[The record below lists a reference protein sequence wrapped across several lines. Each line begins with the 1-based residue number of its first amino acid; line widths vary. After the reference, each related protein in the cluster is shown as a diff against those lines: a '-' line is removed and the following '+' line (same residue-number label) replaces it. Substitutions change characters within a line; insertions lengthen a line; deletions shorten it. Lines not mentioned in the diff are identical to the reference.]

1 MQDARQFIKSFVI
14 LLICVASPVYVNVH
28 GMLPW
33 LALNMVEGL
42 RSPQRSSL
50 LQEFGTP
57 ENVFRSSEIE
67 LRAVSDLK
75 PDVIYRILHFD
86 MREAE
91 KEFKMAQ
98 HAGITILWQE
108 SDSYPTLLKTIPDPP
123 VVLYVKGELRAED
136 PSVALVG
143 SRKATTYGLNV
154 AQSLARDLSKAG
166 LTIVSGL
173 ARGVDARAHS
183 VVIQEQGRTIGV
195 LGSGIDVIYPSEH
208 RSLADRIAKSGALI
222 SEFPM
227 GTPPNRE
234 NFPVRNRIISGL
246 SEAVVVIEASR
257 KSGSLITARMATEQ
271 GRDVLA
277 VPGNIFSESSQGC
290 HALIKDGAGL
300 VESWTDVIR
309 VLPEKIT
316 EKLILPDQDDEASS
330 ENLTEMEKAIIAL
343 LSFEQP
349 KHIDQLAGVAGM
361 RPQDILGTLVSLELK
376 SLISQVPGKQF
387 IRLK

>member
-1 MQDARQFIKSFVI
+1 MQVCITNDF
-14 LLICVASPVYVNVH
+14 CVNVH

-42 RSPQRSSL
+42 RSAPRAAIL
-50 LQEFGTP
+50 RAFGTP
-57 ENVFRSSEIE
+57 ENIFRSSEME
-67 LRAVSDLK
+67 LRSVSDLK
-75 PDVIYRILHFD
+75 PEIIYRILHFD

-91 KEFKMAQ
+91 KELKMAQ

-123 VVLYVKGELRAED
+123 VVLYVKGELQAED
-136 PSVALVG
+136 ACIALVG

-154 AQSLARDLSKAG
+154 TQTLARDLSKAG
-166 LTIVSGL
+166 LTVVSGL
-173 ARGVDARAHS
+173 ARGIDARAHS
-183 VVIQEQGRTIGV
+183 VVIQEKGRTIGV

-208 RSLADRIAKSGALI
+208 RSLADRIAKSGALV

-246 SEAVVVIEASR
+246 SLAVVVVEASR
-257 KSGSLITARMATEQ
+257 KSGSLITARMAMEQ

-277 VPGNIFSESSQGC
+277 VPGNVFNESSQGC
-290 HALIKDGAGL
+290 HALIKDGAIL
-300 VESWTDVIR
+300 AESWKDVIAE
-309 VLPEKIT
+309 LPEQVT
-316 EKLILPDQDDEASS
+316 EKLILSDQNDEASS
-330 ENLTEMEKAIIAL
+330 ENLTESEKTIIAL

-349 KHIDQLAGVAGM
+349 KHVDQLAGSAGM
-361 RPQDILGTLVSLELK
+361 RPQDLLGTLVSLELK
-376 SLISQVPGKQF
+376 SFVSQIPGKQF

>member
-1 MQDARQFIKSFVI
+1 MQDNLQKSIVI

-50 LQEFGTP
+50 LQELGTP
-57 ENVFRSSEIE
+57 ENIFRSSEIE

-91 KEFKMAQ
+91 KESRMAQ
-98 HAGITILWQE
+98 RAGITILWRE
-108 SDSYPTLLKTIPDPP
+108 SDSFPTLLKTIPDPP

-246 SEAVVVIEASR
+246 SLAIVVIEASR
-257 KSGSLITARMATEQ
+257 KSGSLITARMASEQ

-277 VPGNIFSESSQGC
+277 VPGNVFNESSQGC
-290 HALIKDGAGL
+290 HALIRDGAGL

-309 VLPEKIT
+309 VLPERIT
-316 EKLILPDQDDEASS
+316 EKLILPDQNDQVSS
-330 ENLTEMEKAIIAL
+330 ENLTEMEKTIIAL

>member
-1 MQDARQFIKSFVI
+1 M
-14 LLICVASPVYVNVH
+14 LHICITNVFCVNVH

-42 RSPQRSSL
+42 RSAQRAAIL
-50 LQEFGTP
+50 RTFGTP
-57 ENVFRSSEIE
+57 ENIFRSSEME

-75 PDVIYRILHFD
+75 PDVIQRIVHFD

-123 VVLYVKGELRAED
+123 VVLYVKGELRTED
-136 PSVALVG
+136 PCVALVG

-154 AQSLARDLSKAG
+154 TQSLARDLTKAG
-166 LTIVSGL
+166 LTVVSGL

-183 VVIQEQGRTIGV
+183 VVIQEQGRTIAV

-208 RSLADRIAKSGALI
+208 RSLADRIAKSGALV

-227 GTPPNRE
+227 GTPPSRE

-246 SEAVVVIEASR
+246 SLAVVVVEASR
-257 KSGSLITARMATEQ
+257 KSGSLITARMAMEQ
-271 GRDVLA
+271 GREVLA
-277 VPGNIFSESSQGC
+277 VPGNVFNESSQGC

-300 VESWTDVIR
+300 AESWKDVIAE
-309 VLPEKIT
+309 LPDEVTKR
-316 EKLILPDQDDEASS
+316 LILPDQNDEASS
-330 ENLTEMEKAIIAL
+330 ENLTETEKTIIAL

-349 KHIDQLAGVAGM
+349 KHIDQLAGIAGM
-361 RPQDILGTLVSLELK
+361 RPQDLLGTLVSLELK
-376 SLISQVPGKQF
+376 SLIGQIPGKQF

>member
-1 MQDARQFIKSFVI
+1 M
-14 LLICVASPVYVNVH
+14 LHICITNVFCVNVH

-42 RSPQRSSL
+42 RSAQRATL
-50 LQEFGTP
+50 LHELGTP
-57 ENVFRSSEIE
+57 ENIFGSSEME

-98 HAGITILWQE
+98 HADITILWQE
-108 SDSYPTLLKTIPDPP
+108 SDSFPTLLKTIPDPP
-123 VVLYVKGELRAED
+123 VVLYVKGELHAED
-136 PSVALVG
+136 PCVALVG

-154 AQSLARDLSKAG
+154 SQSLARDLSKAG

-183 VVIQEQGRTIGV
+183 AVIQEQGRTIAV

-208 RSLADRIAKSGALI
+208 RSLADRIAKSGALV

-246 SEAVVVIEASR
+246 SSAVVVVEASR
-257 KSGSLITARMATEQ
+257 KSGSLITARMANEQ
-271 GRDVLA
+271 GREVLA
-277 VPGNIFSESSQGC
+277 VPGNVFNESSQGC
-290 HALIKDGAGL
+290 HALIKDGAKL
-300 VESWTDVIR
+300 AESWKDVIQE
-309 VLPEKIT
+309 LPRQVT
-316 EKLILPDQDDEASS
+316 EKLILLEQNDEVSS
-330 ENLTEMEKAIIAL
+330 ENLTESEKTIIAL

-376 SLISQVPGKQF
+376 SFISQIPGKQF

>member
-1 MQDARQFIKSFVI
+1 MQGYFAWLVCIP
-14 LLICVASPVYVNVH
+14 APVCANVH

-42 RSPQRSSL
+42 RSPQRANL
-50 LQEFGTP
+50 LRLFGNP
-57 ENVFRSSEIE
+57 ENIFRSSEMEI
-67 LRAVSDLK
+67 RAVSDIK

-86 MREAE
+86 MREAA
-91 KEFKMAQ
+91 KEFKMAE
-98 HAGITILWQE
+98 HAGITILCQE
-108 SDSYPTLLKTIPDPP
+108 SDSYPTMLRTIPDPP

-136 PSVALVG
+136 LCIALVG

-154 AQSLARDLSKAG
+154 TQSLARDLSKAG
-166 LTIVSGL
+166 FTVVSGL

-183 VVIQEQGRTIGV
+183 VVLQEGGRTVAV

-208 RSLADRIAKSGALI
+208 RSLADRIAKSGALV

-246 SEAVVVIEASR
+246 SLAVVVVEASK
-257 KSGSLITARMATEQ
+257 KSGSLITARMAMEQ

-277 VPGNIFSESSQGC
+277 VPGNVFNESSQGC
-290 HALIKDGAGL
+290 HALIRDGAGL
-300 VESWTDVIR
+300 AESWKDVIAQ
-309 VLPEKIT
+309 LPDEVTKR
-316 EKLILPDQDDEASS
+316 LILPEQNDGASS
-330 ENLTEMEKAIIAL
+330 ENLTETEKTIIAL

-349 KHIDQLAGVAGM
+349 KHIDQLAGIAGM
-361 RPQDILGTLVSLELK
+361 RPQDLLGALVSLELK
-376 SLISQVPGKQF
+376 SFVSQIPGKQF